1 MKTSI
6 KQLRQIIRE
15 EVIRDQRAIMQQDI
29 LREALLDS
37 IKSMF
42 NSNKGSDG
50 GKGEEKKV
58 NLADAF
64 MSVSK
69 LFSGL
74 TERISSDVNKIQTA
88 LPASEGGAGP
98 LEIAH
103 AILNG
108 FISGGLGSLSQMNKD
123 LGTISS
129 AFSIAAKSVDSDPDG
144 TKKRLW
150 ATINSSLGKA
160 TSRSE

>member
-42 NSNKGSDG
+42 NSNKESDG
-50 GKGEEKKV
+50 GSEEKKV
-58 NLADAF
+58 RLADAF
-64 MSVSK
+64 MSVAK

-74 TERISSDVNKIQTA
+74 ADRVSSDGNKMQEA
-88 LPASEGGAGP
+88 LPASGGGTGP

-108 FISGGLGSLSQMNKD
+108 FISGGLGSLSQMSKD

-129 AFSIAAKSVDSDPDG
+129 AFSIAAKSVDSDPEG

-150 ATINSSLGKA
+150 TTISNSLGKA
-160 TSRSE
+160 TSRAE